1 MTEKTSPVIL
11 IVEDDPGV
19 GDLERRRLQRAGY
32 QVVLAGMIEEAL
44 AKLRQDP
51 VDLVLLDDRLP
62 GQGDGLEF
70 CRRLLQEG
78 LETPV
83 ILVTGFSA
91 ETTVIQAL
99 RAGVRDF
106 VPKSPEYLDYLPE
119 AVARVLSQV
128 AMERRVKE
136 SEARLAGIIR
146 SALDAILTTDA
157 QGRIT
162 LINPAAERLFCLP
175 AALAVGQPIQDLLPD
190 LPPLPPPCPN
200 AAETDLALAPRYE
213 LRGVTGDGREFPVE
227 VSIAWVEI
235 LGHAGHTVVARDLTE
250 QKNRER
256 QQLRTQRLESIGILA
271 GGIAHDLNNV
281 LTPILMGLDLLP
293 LSPREEE
300 RRALI
305 ETMRTSAE
313 RGAAL
318 VRQILS
324 FAQGAE
330 GEQLP
335 MQVQPVVKET
345 RKLLQH
351 TLPKSIQLQVILPE
365 DLWWIAGDATQVA
378 QVLMN
383 LGVNARDAMPLGG
396 RLTIRAANVTVDED
410 FVRRHLEAQPGPY
423 VLLEVSD
430 TGFGI
435 APENLD
441 KIFDPFF
448 TTKEPGRGT
457 GLGLST
463 ALGIV
468 TAHGGFIQVASE
480 PNQGT
485 CFSVYLPALAD
496 GDAGP
501 GAEEVQAP
509 VPGHGEWILVVDDEP
524 AIRNIC
530 RTILEENGYRVLQA
544 GEGTEAVALY
554 AQHRGRI
561 QVVLVDLMMPV
572 LDGPGT
578 IQALQRLDPQV
589 RIIAVSGLGNLP
601 SESGPGLGEVA
612 FLQKPYTGE
621 KLLRTVG
628 QVLHSGKRG
637 VLTS

>member
-271 GGIAHDLNNV
+271 GGIAHDL
-281 LTPILMGLDLLP
+281 
-293 LSPREEE
+293 
-300 RRALI
+300 
-305 ETMRTSAE
+305 
-313 RGAAL
+313 
-318 VRQILS
+318 
-324 FAQGAE
+324 
-330 GEQLP
+330 
-335 MQVQPVVKET
+335 
-345 RKLLQH
+345 
-351 TLPKSIQLQVILPE
+351 
-365 DLWWIAGDATQVA
+365 
-378 QVLMN
+378 
-383 LGVNARDAMPLGG
+383 
-396 RLTIRAANVTVDED
+396 
-410 FVRRHLEAQPGPY
+410 
-423 VLLEVSD
+423 
-430 TGFGI
+430 
-435 APENLD
+435 
-441 KIFDPFF
+441 
-448 TTKEPGRGT
+448 
-457 GLGLST
+457 
-463 ALGIV
+463 
-468 TAHGGFIQVASE
+468 
-480 PNQGT
+480 
-485 CFSVYLPALAD
+485 
-496 GDAGP
+496 
-501 GAEEVQAP
+501 
-509 VPGHGEWILVVDDEP
+509 
-524 AIRNIC
+524 
-530 RTILEENGYRVLQA
+530 
-544 GEGTEAVALY
+544 
-554 AQHRGRI
+554 
-561 QVVLVDLMMPV
+561 
-572 LDGPGT
+572 
-578 IQALQRLDPQV
+578 
-589 RIIAVSGLGNLP
+589 
-601 SESGPGLGEVA
+601 
-612 FLQKPYTGE
+612 
-621 KLLRTVG
+621 
-628 QVLHSGKRG
+628 
-637 VLTS
+637 